1 MSVDEVYT
9 ATVFILTLTMA
20 RTLCLSMLCD
30 WLLRLGRRV
39 PMGAGTLVVPLLCL
53 AGQGRAAE
61 IDVPPPGAGAVA
73 SSPGWAVP
81 SSMPPRQW
89 SRVPRVLGRLQ
100 ARDLGLLINTDDP
113 YSVQVGEA
121 YAKARGLKDDQVLR
135 VSLPIKSSL
144 TREEFAELSGKVDR
158 FFGDRVQALALSW
171 RLPYGVECNSIT
183 GALAMGFDPALCAN
197 TCAVSRTSPYFAS
210 ASTRPYQDFKMRIA
224 MMLAAPSVD
233 SAKSL
238 IERGVKSDGTMGLKG
253 GVPANIHLVTTSD
266 GVRSVRR
273 SLFPPAGPV
282 PEFGLDVHL
291 DETNAV
297 KNASRVLIYLTGS
310 TQVDFLDTI
319 QFVPGALA
327 DHLTSFGGV
336 LDKPH
341 GQMTV
346 LSWIDA
352 GATASYGTASEPCAH
367 LQKFPH
373 PQGLILFYAQGA
385 TAIETYWKSVAWP
398 QQGLFVGEPLAAP
411 FDRRLVGKPSD
422 GSLAAVPAQ
431 VSRR

>member
-1 MSVDEVYT
+1 M
-9 ATVFILTLTMA
+9 F
-20 RTLCLSMLCD
+20 
-30 WLLRLGRRV
+30 V
-39 PMGAGTLVVPLLCL
+39 PMPSLRIRPWQLLLVAPLMSLF
-53 AGQGRAAE
+53 QGFAQAA
-61 IDVPPPGAGAVA
+61 DVAATPGAGP
-73 SSPGWAVP
+73 SSPAASASAWSVP
-81 SSMPPRQW
+81 SVLPPKQW
-89 SRVPRVLGRLQ
+89 SRVPRVMGRLQ
-100 ARDLGLLINTDDP
+100 SKDLGLLINTEDP

-121 YAKARGLKDDQVLR
+121 YVKARGLKEDQVLR
-135 VSLPIKSSL
+135 VSLPVKSSL

-183 GALAMGFDPALCAN
+183 GALAMGFDPGLCSN

-210 ASTRPYQDFKMRIA
+210 ASTKPYQDFKMRIA

-233 SAKSL
+233 SAKAL
-238 IERGVKSDGTMGLKG
+238 IDRGVKSDGSLGLKG
-253 GVPANIHLVTTSD
+253 GPTANIHLVTTSD
-266 GVRSVRR
+266 GIRSVRR
-273 SLFPPAGPV
+273 TLFPPSGPV
-282 PEFGLDVHL
+282 PEFNLDVQL
-291 DETNAV
+291 DDTNAV
-297 KNASRVLIYLTGS
+297 KNASRVLIYLTGI
-310 TQVDFLDTI
+310 TQVESLDTV
-319 QFVPGALA
+319 QFLPGALA

-411 FDRRLVGKPSD
+411 FDRGLRVKPVD
-422 GSLAAVPAQ
+422 GSVALVPGS
-431 VSRR
+431 VRR

>member
-1 MSVDEVYT
+1 LV
-9 ATVFILTLTMA
+9 LTTF
-20 RTLCLSMLCD
+20 
-30 WLLRLGRRV
+30 V
-39 PMGAGTLVVPLLCL
+39 PMPSLRIRHWALLMAASLAGVSASLSRAADVNVQAGAGPS
-53 AGQGRAAE
+53 
-61 IDVPPPGAGAVA
+61 A
-73 SSPGWAVP
+73 SGPGWSVP
-81 SSMPPRQW
+81 SVLPPKQW

-100 ARDLGLLINTDDP
+100 SKDLGLLINTEDP
-113 YSVQVGEA
+113 YSVRVGEA
-121 YAKARGLKDDQVLR
+121 YVKARGLKEDQVLR
-135 VSLPIKSSL
+135 VSLPVKSSL
-144 TREEFAELSGKVDR
+144 TREEFAELSGMVDR

-183 GALAMGFDPALCAN
+183 GALAMGFDPGLCSN

-233 SAKSL
+233 SAKAL
-238 IERGVKSDGTMGLKG
+238 IERGVKSDGTLGLKG
-253 GVPANIHLVTTSD
+253 SPVANVHLVTTSD

-273 SLFPPAGPV
+273 TLFPPAGPV
-282 PEFGLDVHL
+282 PEFNLDVQL
-291 DETNAV
+291 DDTNAV
-297 KNASRVLIYLTGS
+297 KNASRVLMYLTGI
-310 TQVDFLDTI
+310 TQVESLDTI
-319 QFVPGALA
+319 QFLPGALA

-411 FDRRLVGKPSD
+411 FDRGLPAKSAD
-422 GSLAAVPAQ
+422 GSVTSVPGG
-431 VSRR
+431 VRR